1 MALVVIGHWLVS
13 AVTYRDGLFGND
25 NPLAVMPWTQWLT
38 LAFQVVPVFFLV
50 GGYASATSWTRWRD
64 AGGAYGVDWV
74 RQRLGAIL
82 GPTAAYVALALAMVA
97 VLDLAG
103 VGSSPLSFG
112 GWAVAMHLW
121 FVPIYLVVVA
131 LTPVAV
137 AAQQRWGLLVPAA
150 LALALVATDVAERT
164 MHLPGVGAVNYV
176 LCWGAVYQLGICW
189 RSGALGGWRA
199 LAMAVA
205 ASVVLTLFLALGCY
219 PVSMVGV
226 PGAAVQNSNPPSP
239 ALLSLAAAQAGL
251 LVAVAPT
258 VTRWLQRSPWRR
270 FLSVAN
276 HNVMALYLWQ
286 MIPVVIVALAG
297 YPTGLLPQPAPGT
310 ATWWLFRLGWLAI
323 LAVVLAAE
331 MAMLRLARSVLDRPL
346 PTIGFFLPG
355 WSAPPLLVLGL
366 TIVTVAL
373 SRLAVEGF
381 APHGDFPIVYS
392 LLFASAVALLSLA
405 PSRKSSSHRCALRHL
420 RARYSVRRPSFW
432 R

>member
-13 AVTYRDGLFGND
+13 AVTFRDGRFGND
-25 NPLAVMPWTQWLT
+25 YPLVVMPWTQWLT

-64 AGGAYGVDWV
+64 AGGTHGVDWV
-74 RQRLGAIL
+74 RRRLGAIL
-82 GPTAAYVALALAMVA
+82 GPTAAYVALVLGMVA

-121 FVPIYLVVVA
+121 FVPVYLVVVA

-137 AAQQRWGLLVPAA
+137 AAQRRWGLLVPAA
-150 LALALVATDVAERT
+150 LAVALVTIDVAERT
-164 MHLPGVGAVNYV
+164 MHLPGVGVVNYV

-189 RSGALGGWRA
+189 RSGSLGGRRA

-205 ASVVLTLFLALGCY
+205 AGVVLTLFLALRCY

-226 PGAAVQNSNPPSP
+226 PGAAVQNSSPPSP
-239 ALLSLAAAQAGL
+239 ALLALAAAQAGL

-258 VTRWLQRSPWRR
+258 VTRWLQRASWRR

-323 LAVVLAAE
+323 LAVVLVAE

-355 WSAPPLLVLGL
+355 WSALPLLVLGL
-366 TIVTVAL
+366 AIATVAL

-381 APHGDFPIVYS
+381 APHGHFPIVYS
-392 LLFASAVALLSLA
+392 VLFASAIALLSLA
-405 PSRKSSSHRCALRHL
+405 PSRKSGSHPCAVRHL
-420 RARYSVRRPSFW
+420 RPRSVRRPSFW